1 MAVKHAMLDRHAN
14 HLHISP
20 EWTIGFAT
28 IGVNIS
34 DKRCAVFGQ
43 TVQTIHKEE
52 SPQNAG
58 NKVDHLRKT
67 LLKKY
72 TTQYWN

>member
-1 MAVKHAMLDRHAN
+1 MAVKHAMLDRYAN

-43 TVQTIHKEE
+43 TVQTI
-52 SPQNAG
+52 
-58 NKVDHLRKT
+58 RKDDS
-67 LLKKY
+67 KR
-72 TTQYWN
+72 

>member
-43 TVQTIHKEE
+43 TVQTIHKKE
-52 SPQNAG
+52 SLQNAG
-58 NKVDHLRKT
+58 NKVDHLRKM
-67 LLKKY
+67 LLKKC

>member
-1 MAVKHAMLDRHAN
+1 MAVKRTVPDRYAN

-43 TVQTIHKEE
+43 TVQTI
-52 SPQNAG
+52 
-58 NKVDHLRKT
+58 RKDDS
-67 LLKKY
+67 KR
-72 TTQYWN
+72 